1 MKNEPAFPCS
11 EYRNTS
17 TNPLATP
24 HKFDYTGMTLRDYF
38 AGQALIMLGLVNK
51 NTMPKDAAW
60 AAYGIAD
67 KMLVEREKPRD

>member
-11 EYRNTS
+11 EKRNTS
-17 TNPLATP
+17 TDPLATP
-24 HKFDYTGMTLRDYF
+24 REFNHMGMTLRDYF

-60 AAYGIAD
+60 QAYGIAD
-67 KMLVEREKPRD
+67 RMLVEREKSR